1 MAVVVTVTAV
11 FVVVLLVAVAI
22 VFLVAVLLVADLA
35 ALVTLVEVFVTPDT
49 LFAVVIVALFVA
61 VTERDEDICLFAVSF
76 TCLSVTSFV
85 SRAIPT
91 LLRAVAGAMV
101 PIVRGLVVVVVPFTA
116 PGFGRGE
123 VVTVVLLVTDVTCF
137 VVAVLVAAGA
147 VAGRLGGFA
156 AAAAA
161 VVVVPGFL
169 IAAGL
174 VDSPLVI
181 TADLEVVVV
190 PVGLGRE
197 DAVVGLVVDVV
208 LVVEVTVLDVSVV
221 PVVDL
226 GLAVGVAGDFVTLLV
241 KVLVVGVVVK
251 GPFFGVEVRTVVD
264 KGFVGEV
271 GVDF

>member
-156 AAAAA
+156 AAAA

-241 KVLVVGVVVK
+241 KVLVVDVVVK